1 MAWNSRVRT
10 VERALLGDVRDA
22 ENFRLNTSVPIV
34 GLEDHEVLKMSKV
47 AVILRILPE
56 DLSVNLEN
64 IVNEIKQK
72 LPQEYS
78 LELWDMEPI
87 AFGLSAL
94 RVLIVMP
101 ENVEGGT
108 EHLEELISQ
117 IPGVSQV
124 ETIIVH
130 RIS

>member
-1 MAWNSRVRT
+1 MSRVAVVLRIFP
-10 VERALLGDVRDA
+10 EDVA
-22 ENFRLNTSVPIV
+22 TN
-34 GLEDHEVLKMSKV
+34 LED
-47 AVILRILPE
+47 
-56 DLSVNLEN
+56 

-72 LPQEYS
+72 LPPEYS
-78 LELWDMEPI
+78 LELWDTEPI
-87 AFGLSAL
+87 AFGLNAL

-124 ETIIVH
+124 ETIVVH
-130 RIS
+130 RVF